1 MKNLKNGSVINYID
15 VGEKFYLI
23 YDVTDPYH
31 NFTVPFMIGSLIF
44 PVVLAVSSANLIIRI
59 ISDFSI
65 REIYQANG
73 WG

>member
-1 MKNLKNGSVINYID
+1 MTISNYF
-15 VGEKFYLI
+15 VREYL
-23 YDVTDPYH
+23 H
-31 NFTVPFMIGSLIF
+31 LVPFMIGSLIF